1 MFHIYL
7 LYEVQV
13 NFIIQTKNLNYQDD
27 SKIILCLANQNR
39 RIP

>member
-1 MFHIYL
+1 M

-13 NFIIQTKNLNYQDD
+13 NFIIQTKNLNYQDN